1 MFMKENPSRLKSKGQ
16 LREGRLGES
25 GSEHTREGNSR
36 CRKVCLRI
44 KHSRDLKCN
53 MTGVQSL
60 GKGTHKWNS

>member
-16 LREGRLGES
+16 LREGGLGES

-44 KHSRDLKCN
+44 KHSRDLKS
-53 MTGVQSL
+53 VIW
-60 GKGTHKWNS
+60 KE